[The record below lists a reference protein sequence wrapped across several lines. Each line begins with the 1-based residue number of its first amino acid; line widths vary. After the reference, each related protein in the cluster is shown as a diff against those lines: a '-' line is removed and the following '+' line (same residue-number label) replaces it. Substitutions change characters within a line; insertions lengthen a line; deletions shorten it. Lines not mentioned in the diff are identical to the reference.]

1 MHAAPL
7 DNRTLDEPIQVIR
20 RAIWNSSQTDA
31 SNACTSF
38 LGSDHHQRLARNTAS
53 FLSRCHSPYLGFL
66 HFDATAELIPA
77 RSHHSSA
84 QLVQNRPS
92 GLIAAQ
98 AQDTLQAQRAGPI
111 LLTGHLPDGSAPK
124 PQWQMAILENGAGGH
139 GCLVTPGGTY
149 QPASLRWAK
158 FSSSTAGGNKC
169 LPPAEAAQLSTAL
182 FPRRKLLFHV
192 RKRL

>member
-38 LGSDHHQRLARNTAS
+38 LRSDHHQRLARNTAS
-53 FLSRCHSPYLGFL
+53 FLSRCHSPYLGFV

-139 GCLVTPGGTY
+139 GFLVRAGG
-149 QPASLRWAK
+149 R
-158 FSSSTAGGNKC
+158 FSTAP
-169 LPPAEAAQLSTAL
+169 LPLPNFSAPTARATKA
-182 FPRRKLLFHV
+182 FRPPEERQ
-192 RKRL
+192 

>member
-38 LGSDHHQRLARNTAS
+38 LGSDHHIRLARNAAS
-53 FLSRCHSPYLGFL
+53 FQLRWPSPYLGFV

-139 GCLVTPGGTY
+139 RCLVTTSCAY
-149 QPASLRWAK
+149 QPPSLRWPSL
-158 FSSSTAGGNKC
+158 SSATAGAHKSFR
-169 LPPAEAAQLSTAL
+169 PAEERPVCPAP
-182 FPRRKLLFHV
+182 FPRGKQRFHC
-192 RKRL
+192 L